1 MTHLWGWV
9 SILGIALAL
18 AACAPVSDPRQPP
31 PGSSPGFS
39 ACYAPGCAAGS
50 SAADAT
56 PPKPQSARDEV
67 RTRTDPDYRNGWDRG
82 HAACFAAEQGAPHVG
97 SMIIF
102 WDPN

>member
-1 MTHLWGWV
+1 MK
-9 SILGIALAL
+9 SALKVNPGVQAL
-18 AACAPVSDPRQPP
+18 RGQVETLFF
-31 PGSSPGFS
+31 SSPGFS
-39 ACYAPGCAAGS
+39 AGYAPGCAAGS